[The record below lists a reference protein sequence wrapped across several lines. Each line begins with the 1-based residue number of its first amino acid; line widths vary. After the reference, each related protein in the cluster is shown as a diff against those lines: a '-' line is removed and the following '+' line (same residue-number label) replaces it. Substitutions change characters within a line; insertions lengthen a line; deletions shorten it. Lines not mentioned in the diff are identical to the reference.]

1 MNEIYSLF
9 LSSKYF
15 SLKYKKYFKIYEDLL
30 FRFKGKDI
38 TFIEIGIQNG
48 GSLEIWQKYFGKK
61 SKIIGIDLNPECK
74 KFEKENIIVEIG
86 SQSDPNFWKNFFTK
100 YGMVDVIL
108 DDGGHT
114 NYQQITTVNSC
125 INSIKD
131 GGLLITEDT
140 HTSYMKNFNNPS
152 KFSFI
157 NFAKK
162 TVDDI
167 NFKFPKLGNFENSI
181 NNLVYSIEFF
191 ESMTVFRI
199 DRNRCDVNLK
209 ETNNGISS
217 KLKDMRFEE
226 YSSSNRFVTKLKKII
241 KEKIKYFKLS
251 KYFK

>member
-1 MNEIYSLF
+1 MTEIYSLF
-9 LSSKYF
+9 LSAKNYS
-15 SLKYKKYFKIYEDLL
+15 SKYKKYFKIYEDL
-30 FRFKGKDI
+30 FKRFKDKDV

-48 GSLEIWQKYFGKK
+48 GSLEIWQKYFGKQ

-100 YGMVDVIL
+100 HGMVDVIL

-114 NYQQITTVNSC
+114 NHQQITTVNSC

-157 NFAKK
+157 NYAKK

-167 NFKFPKLGNFENSI
+167 NFKFPKLGNFESSI

-191 ESMTVFRI
+191 ESLVVFKI
-199 DRNRCDVNLK
+199 DRSRCDINLK
-209 ETNNGISS
+209 QNNKGISS

-226 YSSSNRFVTKLKKII
+226 YSSSNRFVTKFKKII

>member
-1 MNEIYSLF
+1 
-9 LSSKYF
+9 
-15 SLKYKKYFKIYEDLL
+15 
-30 FRFKGKDI
+30 
-38 TFIEIGIQNG
+38 
-48 GSLEIWQKYFGKK
+48 
-61 SKIIGIDLNPECK
+61 
-74 KFEKENIIVEIG
+74 
-86 SQSDPNFWKNFFTK
+86 
-100 YGMVDVIL
+100 MVDVIL

-114 NYQQITTVNSC
+114 NHQQITTVNSC

-157 NFAKK
+157 NYAKK

-167 NFKFPKLGNFENSI
+167 NFKFPKLGNFESSI

-191 ESMTVFRI
+191 ESLVVFKI
-199 DRNRCDVNLK
+199 DRSRCDINLK
-209 ETNNGISS
+209 QNNKGISS

-226 YSSSNRFVTKLKKII
+226 YSSSNRFVTKFKKII